1 MSILLPDGRKE
12 YLSELGDAVKKIEGE
27 LISNRTHSPYNV
39 IRVSV
44 EKSMI
49 EAALERTFGNQA
61 KASKIL
67 GINRNTLRS
76 KISKLGIDTK
86 KWKL

>member
-1 MSILLPDGRKE
+1 MSILLPDDQKE
-12 YLSELGDAVKKIEGE
+12 QLAELGDAVKKIESE
-27 LISNRTHSPYNV
+27 LISNRTGSPYTV

-61 KASKIL
+61 KASKVL

-76 KISKLGIDTK
+76 KIYKLGIDTK
-86 KWKL
+86 KWKI